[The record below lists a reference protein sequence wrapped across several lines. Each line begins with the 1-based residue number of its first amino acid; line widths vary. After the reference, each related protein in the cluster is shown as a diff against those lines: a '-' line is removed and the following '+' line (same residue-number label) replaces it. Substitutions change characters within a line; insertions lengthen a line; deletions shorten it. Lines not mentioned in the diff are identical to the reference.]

1 MPIPI
6 LTKLA
11 SPHHPADVIGEIHP
25 NELRGLKV
33 LFVNMPLRESAL
45 PDNTPEG
52 PLILAAILR
61 ELGAEVTI
69 MDLNAYRIQD
79 EDATRRGLSNGRHKN
94 LKEAEEL
101 LLAHLGK
108 YGDQDLIAL
117 SGMIT
122 TLHWQEDMARMI
134 RKWQPSAFLVSGGG
148 LATEIKLGLFEW
160 IPELDAIG
168 DSEGD
173 DIIIT
178 IARDVKTM
186 KDLGRERAIRSGRIS
201 PYYLD
206 GLGKFN
212 YIGNRPRNLD
222 LLPYPAYELLSSDV
236 FGENILERYIQAAI
250 WGIGANNSS
259 AAPFTMTR
267 SLNKVSSR
275 GCPHACAFCYR
286 GAQGERKWGMHSADY
301 IARLLRRLIDT
312 YEIDF
317 LGIVDDNFAISKE
330 RCAELP
336 SAFKAHGV
344 NCRWGTH
351 LRLDE
356 ADARL
361 EPMAEAGCIYI
372 GFGAES
378 ASATVLERMKKGGFI
393 LRPRGAKENQLVEVP
408 INGHL
413 WGFARTMKEGYENCI
428 RLGIHGNCTWIAG
441 YPGET
446 KYDLQTS
453 VAFIL
458 WQRDLV
464 TRGLTPG
471 SEQHTNMAQSVNEKM
486 FTATAYPGTSMFKEE
501 GVQRLLKLNF
511 GIRFERQG
519 LEWHPVCDEAFHRY
533 VLELDDATK
542 VLEGNS
548 GEPLYFGEMPVD
560 EFLQARGHIDSG
572 HIERIL
578 DM

>member
-1 MPIPI
+1 
-6 LTKLA
+6 
-11 SPHHPADVIGEIHP
+11 
-25 NELRGLKV
+25 
-33 LFVNMPLRESAL
+33 
-45 PDNTPEG
+45 
-52 PLILAAILR
+52 
-61 ELGAEVTI
+61 
-69 MDLNAYRIQD
+69 
-79 EDATRRGLSNGRHKN
+79 
-94 LKEAEEL
+94 
-101 LLAHLGK
+101 
-108 YGDQDLIAL
+108 
-117 SGMIT
+117 
-122 TLHWQEDMARMI
+122 
-134 RKWQPSAFLVSGGG
+134 
-148 LATEIKLGLFEW
+148 
-160 IPELDAIG
+160 
-168 DSEGD
+168 
-173 DIIIT
+173 
-178 IARDVKTM
+178 
-186 KDLGRERAIRSGRIS
+186 
-201 PYYLD
+201 
-206 GLGKFN
+206 
-212 YIGNRPRNLD
+212 
-222 LLPYPAYELLSSDV
+222 
-236 FGENILERYIQAAI
+236 
-250 WGIGANNSS
+250 
-259 AAPFTMTR
+259 
-267 SLNKVSSR
+267 
-275 GCPHACAFCYR
+275 
-286 GAQGERKWGMHSADY
+286 
-301 IARLLRRLIDT
+301 
-312 YEIDF
+312 
-317 LGIVDDNFAISKE
+317 
-330 RCAELP
+330 
-336 SAFKAHGV
+336 
-344 NCRWGTH
+344 
-351 LRLDE
+351 
-356 ADARL
+356 
-361 EPMAEAGCIYI
+361 MAEAGCIYI